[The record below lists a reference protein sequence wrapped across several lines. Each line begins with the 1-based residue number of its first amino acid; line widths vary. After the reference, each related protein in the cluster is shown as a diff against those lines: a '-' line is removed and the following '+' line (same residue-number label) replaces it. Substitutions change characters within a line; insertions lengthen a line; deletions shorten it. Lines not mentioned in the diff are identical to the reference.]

1 MLAYARASQPCSEA
15 TDIGY
20 ILSGGSGCFNSANL
34 LKNLWKKTGEIEIIR
49 EIKSLRIDI
58 LLINK
63 KKEYIIG
70 VLLPIIHSQQK
81 YHIFICFDVFS
92 AYYNTIICVSVLQKL
107 NFTGLIQ
114 NLIKKSNFQR
124 TTTIIRVNLSKK
136 LHRKPKPSGDSPNH
150 SNNKQQ
156 FSFHSQST
164 APEESLTPIFVA
176 SEQGLDVSA

>member
-1 MLAYARASQPCSEA
+1 MLAYPLVSKPCSEA

-92 AYYNTIICVSVLQKL
+92 AYYNNNSSQS
-107 NFTGLIQ
+107 F
-114 NLIKKSNFQR
+114 KKQ
-124 TTTIIRVNLSKK
+124 
-136 LHRKPKPSGDSPNH
+136 LHRKPHPSGAY
-150 SNNKQQ
+150 SNPSSNK
-156 FSFHSQST
+156 
-164 APEESLTPIFVA
+164 
-176 SEQGLDVSA
+176 